1 MALNLLRYGRGRPQ
15 SVPLQKGLAAA
26 IRAAT
31 VAAPPTA
38 IAALDFLRF
47 TESQL
52 AEAVSSQRSSS
63 PASGADRCSSA
74 LGASKMQSLAPLTA
88 FHVPQWSLFSL
99 LLAIASTLH
108 RSGFERQIHSNI
120 NVICLCSC
128 AGSLRWRSH
137 RSCMLHC

>member
-1 MALNLLRYGRGRPQ
+1 VALNLLRYGRGRPQ

-52 AEAVSSQRSSS
+52 AEAASLRRRSS

-74 LGASKMQSLAPLTA
+74 LGASKMQSLAPLT
-88 FHVPQWSLFSL
+88 VLQWFLFSL

-108 RSGFERQIHSNI
+108 RSGSSRQIHSNI